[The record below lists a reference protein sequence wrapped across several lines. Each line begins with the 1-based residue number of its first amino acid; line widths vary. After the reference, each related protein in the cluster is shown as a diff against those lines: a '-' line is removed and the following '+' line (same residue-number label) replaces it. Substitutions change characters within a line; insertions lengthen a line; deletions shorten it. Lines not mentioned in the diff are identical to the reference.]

1 MINMLMK
8 ERGKCMNLPNKL
20 TVIRLIMV
28 PIFIAVYLI
37 PEAMGMK
44 LPEYHVLWT
53 TMTSVDMIAFFVF
66 ALASITDFLDGK
78 LARANNLVTTFGK
91 FVDPVADKMLVNSA
105 LILLTVDGKI
115 PVLILIIMVLRD
127 TLVDAIRFLAANN
140 NVVIAASI
148 WGKAKTMTQM
158 IAICLLLLNNPIFSA
173 IHLPMDQI
181 MIYLATFF
189 SVASG
194 LNYLAGSKDFI
205 TESM

>member
-1 MINMLMK
+1 
-8 ERGKCMNLPNKL
+8 MNLPNKL

-53 TMTSVDMIAFFVF
+53 TMTSVDIIAFFVF

-115 PVLILIIMVLRD
+115 PVLIVMIMVL
-127 TLVDAIRFLAANN
+127 
-140 NVVIAASI
+140 
-148 WGKAKTMTQM
+148 
-158 IAICLLLLNNPIFSA
+158 
-173 IHLPMDQI
+173 
-181 MIYLATFF
+181 
-189 SVASG
+189 
-194 LNYLAGSKDFI
+194 
-205 TESM
+205 